1 MKRLTIKR
9 RQMLRLANQP
19 VDPVSSPGTQKPLLM
34 DEVTGVQ
41 TSTAGAYGD
50 VLQQTLEAS
59 YKSYRLIRKDP
70 TVRMARA
77 LCSAPILIG
86 AWSVEGDDDVPDDR
100 IQFISDNMLPLRN
113 EIIGAALSGIKDFG
127 WQGFEKVFEY
137 YAGQVWLTKCKPLL
151 QDLTQIL
158 VDRVNG
164 SYAGLRQCNPI
175 PVDLMLDKVM
185 LVNMDVEGTNWF
197 GQGVLEIV
205 RETYN
210 QWREANAGAARYDT
224 KVAGSHWVVYY
235 PMGKS
240 NYKGKETDNY
250 TVANDILAS
259 LESAGGVVVP
269 RKLAGFVD
277 ELNAKPENFG
287 WLIELKED
295 SGGRQPTFID
305 RLKYLDALK
314 VRCYNIPERAILEGE
329 FGTKAEAGEHKDA
342 ALTYMELVHFLLTT
356 QINRQTVD
364 QLLVM
369 NYGPDAEGTV
379 YLMPSPIADEA
390 KTFLREI
397 YKAIMANQQGFM
409 EEFGTVDTDALKDRL
424 GIPKATEIAQAGEQN
439 DIPPDGIPP
448 DEIKKVALSLSRL
461 HLLPRKTRRSKR

>member
-1 MKRLTIKR
+1 MKRPKLNR
-9 RQMLRLANQP
+9 RTLRLAQP
-19 VDPVSSPGTQKPLLM
+19 EQAGDTPGTRKPGKM
-34 DEVTGVQ
+34 EESTGVQ
-41 TSTAGAYGD
+41 TSTAGMVGD
-50 VLQQTLEAS
+50 VLQQTLNAS
-59 YKSYRLIRKDP
+59 YKSYRLVRKDP

-77 LCSAPILIG
+77 LSSAPILIG
-86 AWSVEGDDDVPDDR
+86 AWSVEGDDDAPDER

-113 EIIGAALSGIKDFG
+113 EIMGAALYGTKDFG

-137 YAGQVWLTKCKPLL
+137 YQGQVWLTKCKPLL

-158 VDRVNG
+158 IDKMTG
-164 SYAGLRQCNPI
+164 AYAGLRQCNPLPI
-175 PVDLMLDKVM
+175 DLLLDKAM
-185 LVNMDVEGTNWF
+185 LVNSDVEGTNWF
-197 GQGVLEIV
+197 GEGVLEIV

-224 KVAGSHWVVYY
+224 KIAGSHWVVYY
-235 PMGKS
+235 PAGKS
-240 NYKGKETDNY
+240 QYKGTLTDNY
-250 TVANDILAS
+250 TVALDILAS
-259 LESAGGVVVP
+259 LESSGGVVVP
-269 RKLAGFVD
+269 RLLAAFVD

-287 WLIELKED
+287 WLIDLKED

-342 ALTYMELVHFLLTT
+342 ALTYMELVHFLITT

-390 KTFLREI
+390 KLFLREL
-397 YKAIMANQQGFM
+397 YKAIVTNAQGFM
-409 EEFGTVDTDALKDRL
+409 EEFGTIDTDALKDRL
-424 GIPKATEIAQAGEQN
+424 GIPKSTEIA
-439 DIPPDGIPP
+439 
-448 DEIKKVALSLSRL
+448 
-461 HLLPRKTRRSKR
+461 RKSVV